1 MYIIYNTR
9 YKQNSNF
16 KMNLIILEKSVR
28 RNNYFINVTF
38 EYTAPEK
45 KDDTKKYYNI
55 NKSPTCIINTNNG
68 VNVFIDPNI
77 KEFEN
82 YLMNIK
88 QLKRGETLKKFKTIN
103 IFNYNNTFYGKK
115 YLIDYVFFISNDR
128 TKKYVKD
135 FDENLFKQIET
146 INSESFFT
154 LDSEKLE
161 KDNKNFF
168 NPFHIWKYNNNI
180 SNKSFV
186 LLNKDLFAI
195 NKDDVID
202 PIKKNN
208 YRLIINNTLIPNRL
222 DTLDPFN
229 KFTSSGTQL
238 NISTKTDKKNFIW
251 IIVVVFIFVIVLT
264 IIIGVV
270 VHKKKERQT
279 IKQNIMSKL

>member
-1 MYIIYNTR
+1 
-9 YKQNSNF
+9 
-16 KMNLIILEKSVR
+16 MNLTILEKSVK

-154 LDSEKLE
+154 LNSEKLE

-229 KFTSSGTQL
+229 KFTSSGKQL
-238 NISTKTDKKNFIW
+238 DISTKNDKKNFIW
-251 IIVVVFIFVIVLT
+251 IIVVVFIFVIVLI
-264 IIIGVV
+264 IIIGIA